1 MKLDAHHL
9 MVDANSEGI
18 PYVYRTLQEAVG
30 AAPDGTTIYLTP
42 DVYWTDDPEDPN
54 EENRLIG
61 LLLSQNGLRLVGLG
75 EKPED
80 TVICGDRGQMQGAL
94 GNWNTLGIAGS
105 DFYAENITFGNYC
118 SVDLVYP
125 KDPSKNHPKRTNS
138 ITQAQVIIPVGH
150 PDRWVFKNCRFISL
164 LNVFSYNAAMK
175 RIYYKDCFFQC
186 TDDSIGT
193 GDVNVFEHCHFVWY
207 ANHPSGSA
215 CETLLVYAG
224 CHFEGKLL
232 HPETDDK
239 VYLSKSSPRAIA
251 VLDCRLS
258 GNVSRVWWHVRPKP
272 IQRCYTYHNSFPV
285 QDNDPSCTLRLEDFP
300 ELLAAF
306 KVGDQYNIWNLLRG
320 TDDWDP
326 AGQREQ
332 MASYGQIPWRIR
344 LEPDEGR
351 IAPDE
356 EFFIHARQYLFAGP
370 LSWHVEPRG
379 AVQLEEGR
387 EGVWLRNRSREP
399 YPVSVTV
406 MAKTPQGL
414 EGVGQYLL
422 DFKRRPAPR
431 CRQTPFIVRQ
441 ADRLRVEY
449 RLDAGGVDASQIRWF
464 RDNVWVASGKK
475 TYDLT
480 PFDVGADLRA
490 EVYPQTSDSLPGEP
504 ISTEPLWIDKADSK
518 GYTTDF
524 SDLPLGDALAVTDR
538 SDVPRYV
545 MEPLREGIWQI
556 GVERPAG
563 YPDKFLW
570 YPKAEPS
577 RPWTYGACSSEE
589 DQETRGLLTTHRG
602 CRLLFPQKE
611 RYRDQVQTW
620 IIRPEKT
627 AGQGFN
633 SPTGQFLD
641 LWIGLD
647 AYRETGYGLH
657 IERTPKYSDGVDFQL
672 YAYENGYGTPISQAV
687 SAGCFRGDC
696 RIQLML
702 REGMLYAD
710 CSSSL
715 PPLAAGRVS
724 GLASEIHLKAPA
736 PNIQAAGWGCRY
748 TGGSHEGGRLL
759 FRFFS
764 FEGTM

>member
-9 MVDANSEGI
+9 MVDVNKEGCL
-18 PYVYRTLQEAVG
+18 YVYKTLQEAVE
-30 AAPDGTTIYLTP
+30 AALDGTTIYLTP
-42 DVYWTDDPEDPN
+42 NVYWTDDPEALN
-54 EENRLIG
+54 EENGLIG
-61 LLLSQNGLRLVGLG
+61 LLLSQDGLRLIGLG
-75 EKPED
+75 ERPED
-80 TVICGDRGQMQGAL
+80 TVICGNRGQMHGVL
-94 GNWNTLGIAGS
+94 GNWNTLGISGS

-118 SVDLVYP
+118 NVDLVYS
-125 KDPSKNHPKRTNS
+125 KDPTKNHPKRTNS
-138 ITQAQVIIPVGH
+138 ITQAQVVIPVGH
-150 PDRWVFKNCRFISL
+150 PDRWFFKDCRFISL
-164 LNVFSYNAAMK
+164 LNVFSYNPAMK

-215 CETLLVYAG
+215 CETLLVYAA
-224 CHFEGKLL
+224 CHFEGRLL
-232 HPETDDK
+232 HPEIDDK
-239 VYLSKSSPRAIA
+239 VYLSKSSPRTIA
-251 VLDCRLS
+251 VLDCQLS
-258 GNVSRVWWHVRPKP
+258 GNVSRVWWHVHPKP

-285 QDNDPSCTLRLEDFP
+285 QENDPSCTLQMEDFP
-300 ELLAAF
+300 ELLRAF

-332 MASYGQIPWRIR
+332 MASYGEIPWRIR
-344 LEPDEGR
+344 LEPDQGR
-351 IAPDE
+351 LQPE
-356 EFFIHARQYLFAGP
+356 ERLFIRVRQYLFAQP
-370 LSWHVEPRG
+370 LSWRVEPRG
-379 AVQLEEGR
+379 VVQLQEAGEEAM
-387 EGVWLRNRSREP
+387 WLHNRSWEP

-406 MAKTPQGL
+406 IAKTPQGV
-414 EGVGQYLL
+414 EGAGQYLL
-422 DFKRRPAPR
+422 DFRRRPAPR
-431 CRQTPFIVRQ
+431 CRQTPRLIRR
-441 ADRLRVEY
+441 ADRLQVVY
-449 RLDAGGVDASQIRWF
+449 QLDTDGLDVSQIRWY

-480 PFDVGADLRA
+480 YFDAGSDLRA
-490 EVYPQTSDSLPGEP
+490 EVCPQTLESLPGDVV
-504 ISTEPLWIDKADSK
+504 STESLRIEKVDSK
-518 GYTTDF
+518 GYATDF
-524 SDLPLGDALAVTDR
+524 SDLPLEDALAVTDE
-538 SDVPRYV
+538 SDVPCYA
-545 MEPLREGIWQI
+545 MKPLREGVWQI
-556 GVERPAG
+556 GTERPAG

-577 RPWTYGACSSEE
+577 QPWTYGACSSEE

-602 CRLLFPQKE
+602 CRLLFPQTEKY
-611 RYRDQVQTW
+611 RYQAQTW

-696 RIQLML
+696 RIQMML
-702 REGMLYAD
+702 REGVLYVD

-715 PPLAAGRVS
+715 PSLVQGT
-724 GLASEIHLKAPA
+724 GLASEVHLKAPA
-736 PNIQAAGWGCRY
+736 PHIQAAGWGCRY

-764 FEGTM
+764 FDGIL

>member
-1 MKLDAHHL
+1 MKLNAHHL

-150 PDRWVFKNCRFISL
+150 PDRWFFKNCRFISL

-215 CETLLVYAG
+215 CETLLVYAD

-232 HPETDDK
+232 HLEMDDK

-258 GNVSRVWWHVRPKP
+258 GNVSKVWWHVRPKP

-285 QDNDPSCTLRLEDFP
+285 QDNAPSCTLRLEDLP
-300 ELLAAF
+300 ELLMAF

-320 TDDWDP
+320 SDDWDP

-356 EFFIHARQYLFAGP
+356 ELFIHARQYLFAGP

-480 PFDVGADLRA
+480 PFDMGADLRA

-545 MEPLREGIWQI
+545 MEPLREGVWQI

-647 AYRETGYGLH
+647 AYQETGYGLH

-715 PPLAAGRVS
+715 PPLRDGDRVS
-724 GLASEIHLKAPA
+724 HQKFI
-736 PNIQAAGWGCRY
+736 
-748 TGGSHEGGRLL
+748 
-759 FRFFS
+759 
-764 FEGTM
+764 